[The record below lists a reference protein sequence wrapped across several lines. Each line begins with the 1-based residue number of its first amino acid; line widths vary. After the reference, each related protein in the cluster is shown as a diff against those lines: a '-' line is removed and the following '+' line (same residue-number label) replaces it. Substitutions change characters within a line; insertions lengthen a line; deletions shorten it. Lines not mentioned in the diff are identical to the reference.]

1 MTFQFEPEQQQSAC
15 IKVVGVGGA
24 GCNAVNTM
32 IASKLDCVQ
41 FIVANTDRQALEN
54 SRSMH
59 KIQLGDGLTKGLGA
73 GANPEVGKKAAQE
86 NIDRIQQS
94 LEGADMVF
102 IAAGMGGGTGTG
114 AAAVVAEA
122 AKAMGALTVGVV
134 TKPFRFEGKVRS
146 RVAEAG
152 LDDLKQHVDSLIV
165 IPNEKLFTIAE
176 KRTTLLE
183 GFKMADEVLLHA
195 IKSISDLINVPGL
208 VNLDFADVKTIMG
221 DMGMAFMGIGMHS
234 GENRAVE
241 AARKAITNPLLDD
254 ISIRGARGMLINI
267 TGSSTLTLN
276 DLSDATDVIR
286 EEAHEDANI
295 IFGAS
300 IDDNMA
306 EKIQITVIATGFVA
320 EAAQKNGNGQM
331 RPTLVHDRSAAG
343 SPPPAQNVKPV
354 SHPKPAPVQEAIAR
368 ERSHDTEKRHANV
381 IKIGTIISEFADD
394 GEYDIPTFVRR
405 QQGL

>member
-1 MTFQFEPEQQQSAC
+1 MTFQFEQEQHQGAC

-32 IASKLDCVQ
+32 IASKLDSVQ

-54 SRSMH
+54 NRSMH

-73 GANPEVGKKAAQE
+73 GANPEVGKKAALE
-86 NIDRIQQS
+86 NIDRIQKII
-94 LEGADMVF
+94 EGADMVF
-102 IAAGMGGGTGTG
+102 VAAGMGGGTGTG
-114 AAAVVAEA
+114 AAPIIAEA

-134 TKPFRFEGKVRS
+134 TKPFRFEGKVRN
-146 RVAEAG
+146 RLADDG
-152 LDDLKQHVDSLIV
+152 LDELRQHVDSLIV

-183 GFKMADEVLLHA
+183 GFKLADEVLLHA

-208 VNLDFADVKTIMG
+208 VNLDFADVKAIMA
-221 DMGMAFMGIGMHS
+221 DMGMAFMGIGVHS

-241 AARKAITNPLLDD
+241 AARKAISNPLLDD

-267 TGSSTLTLN
+267 TGSSSLTLH
-276 DLSDATDVIR
+276 DLSQATDVIR
-286 EEAHEDANI
+286 EEVHEEANI

-306 EKIQITVIATGFVA
+306 EKVQITVIATGFVN
-320 EAAQKNGNGQM
+320 EASQRTTAGHM
-331 RPTLVHDRSAAG
+331 RPTLIHDRAAAA
-343 SPPPAQNVKPV
+343 SPKPASPA
-354 SHPKPAPVQEAIAR
+354 KPAPVQAAMAR
-368 ERSHDTEKRHANV
+368 ERIKNPSQRPATV
-381 IKIGTIISEFADD
+381 INIGTIISEFADD

-405 QQGL
+405 QQSL

>member
-1 MTFQFEPEQQQSAC
+1 MTFQFEQQQQQGAC
-15 IKVVGVGGA
+15 IKVVGAGGA

-73 GANPEVGKKAAQE
+73 GANPEVGKQAALE
-86 NIDRIQQS
+86 NIDRIQKS
-94 LEGADMVF
+94 IEGADMVF

-114 AAAVVAEA
+114 AASVIAEA
-122 AKAMGALTVGVV
+122 AKANGALTVGVV

-152 LDDLKQHVDSLIV
+152 LEELRQHVDSLIV

-176 KRTTLLE
+176 KRTTLIE

-208 VNLDFADVKTIMG
+208 VNLDFADVKTIMS
-221 DMGMAFMGIGMHS
+221 DMGMAFMGIGVHS

-276 DLSDATDVIR
+276 DLADATDVIR
-286 EEAHEDANI
+286 EEAHDDANI

-320 EAAQKNGNGQM
+320 EGAQKSAPGQM
-331 RPTLVHDRSAAG
+331 RPTLVHDRTAAQKPAAA
-343 SPPPAQNVKPV
+343 PPQP
-354 SHPKPAPVQEAIAR
+354 SHARPAPVQEAIAR
-368 ERSHDTEKRHANV
+368 ERAQEGDQRPANV